1 MIKRALY
8 SSLFFVFLLL
18 FSGGAAAAP
27 AAPGPD
33 RELVV
38 GVKVAPPFVVQ
49 GGDRYSGLA
58 IDLWEES
65 AADHGWKYRYEAH
78 DLEGLL
84 SAVEKKEVDVGLGAI
99 TATADRERRMDFA
112 HPITSSGLGVA
123 VRNEEGA
130 GWLAVARAL
139 VSPAFLKVIGALC
152 LLLLTVGL
160 LAWVFERKRNPEQFG
175 GTKRQGIFAGFW
187 WAMVTMTTVG
197 YGDVTPRT
205 VPGRLLGMV
214 WMLTA
219 LIVISFFTA
228 SITSAL
234 TVGKLSN
241 SVRSSVGCAL
251 RALQAAPAGSGC
263 SATTPATPT
272 SAPWT
277 TA

>member
-130 GWLAVARAL
+130 G
-139 VSPAFLKVIGALC
+139 
-152 LLLLTVGL
+152 
-160 LAWVFERKRNPEQFG
+160 
-175 GTKRQGIFAGFW
+175 
-187 WAMVTMTTVG
+187 
-197 YGDVTPRT
+197 
-205 VPGRLLGMV
+205 
-214 WMLTA
+214 
-219 LIVISFFTA
+219 
-228 SITSAL
+228 
-234 TVGKLSN
+234 
-241 SVRSSVGCAL
+241 
-251 RALQAAPAGSGC
+251 
-263 SATTPATPT
+263 
-272 SAPWT
+272 
-277 TA
+277 